1 MPASVNLRPTDNNS
15 ILLVE
20 LMGTNWQISS
30 QQNPPL
36 VESFY
41 IKTDNFLAS
50 ICQKPNCK
58 LIYIGDQKANPE
70 DFIKI
75 TAIG

>member
-1 MPASVNLRPTDNNS
+1 MPASINLIPTDNNS

-20 LMGTNWQISS
+20 LMRANWQISS

-41 IKTDNFLAS
+41 IKTDNFF
-50 ICQKPNCK
+50 CK
-58 LIYIGDQKANPE
+58 YMPKTE
-70 DFIKI
+70 S
-75 TAIG
+75 